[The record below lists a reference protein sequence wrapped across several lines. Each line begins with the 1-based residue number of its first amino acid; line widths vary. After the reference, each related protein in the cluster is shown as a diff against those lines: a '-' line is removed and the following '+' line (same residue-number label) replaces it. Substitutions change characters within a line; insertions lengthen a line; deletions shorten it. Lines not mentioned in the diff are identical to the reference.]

1 MMTMLDYIN
10 AIPEYIEEHR
20 DRGDYQKL
28 HEDYLKENRKSVT
41 VVASGSSNNTARC
54 ALYCLKELL
63 DKEVNVYTPYT
74 FVNYEKADPE
84 SFYVVISQSGKSRNT
99 LEVVDRLKKE
109 GIITHFITDNKEIKN
124 DKLLKVYQLEVG
136 NEEIP
141 FVTKGMSATVYFL
154 MRFAGAEF
162 SEGFTDGFRAYQKK
176 AEECYTENKEML
188 DQIKRIHIIGSGS
201 YQAVASEGALK
212 CCETMQIA
220 ASGYETE
227 EFLHGGNFELLRDHL
242 IIAIDSEKD
251 HQRVRQLEQSHHVL
265 CDRFIKIET
274 VENFNKHEAVI
285 LCLAFF
291 QTLAYLMN
299 VARGNPVPTMKDR
312 YLEFEGLLK
321 AKTVNYYQ

>member
-1 MMTMLDYIN
+1 MMTMLDYIS
-10 AIPEYIEEHR
+10 AIPEYIEEHK
-20 DRGDYQKL
+20 DRGDYRKL
-28 HEDYLKENRKSVT
+28 YEDYQKEDGKSVT
-41 VVASGSSNNTARC
+41 IVASGSSNNATRC

-63 DKEVNVYTPYT
+63 HKDVNVYTPYT
-74 FVNYEKADPE
+74 FVNYETVDPE
-84 SFYVVISQSGKSRNT
+84 SFYIVISQSGRSRNT
-99 LEVVDRLKKE
+99 LEVIDRLKEK
-109 GIITHFITDNKEIKN
+109 GITVHFITDNKEII
-124 DKLLKVYQLEVG
+124 DDELLKVYQLDIG

-162 SEGFTDGFRAYQKK
+162 SEGFTEAFRAYRKK
-176 AEECYTENKEML
+176 AEACYAENKEML
-188 DQIKRIHIIGSGS
+188 DRIQRVHIIGSGP
-201 YQAVASEGALK
+201 YQAVACEGALK
-212 CCETMQIA
+212 FCETMQIA

-227 EFLHGGNFELLRDHL
+227 EFLHGGNFELLKDHL

-251 HQRVRQLEQSHHVL
+251 HQRVLQLEQSHHVL
-265 CDRFIKIET
+265 CDHFIRIET
-274 VENFNKHEAVI
+274 AKDFNRHEAVV